1 MVENCSLPCL
11 VGEGRLRWF
20 ECAETK
26 IQAAVAQL
34 EISEQQAPGAF
45 KALIAGLCCPG
56 ASIRADAQPGSWRL
70 VRGRSSGAGEGPPS
84 WPATGLVWKP
94 SPALRAARPVLER
107 LRPRARI

>member
-11 VGEGRLRWF
+11 AGGGRLRWF
-20 ECAETK
+20 ECSETK

-70 VRGRSSGAGEGPPS
+70 VREEVPELVRVPHPGRLRGSSG
-84 WPATGLVWKP
+84 
-94 SPALRAARPVLER
+94 SPAQP
-107 LRPRARI
+107 